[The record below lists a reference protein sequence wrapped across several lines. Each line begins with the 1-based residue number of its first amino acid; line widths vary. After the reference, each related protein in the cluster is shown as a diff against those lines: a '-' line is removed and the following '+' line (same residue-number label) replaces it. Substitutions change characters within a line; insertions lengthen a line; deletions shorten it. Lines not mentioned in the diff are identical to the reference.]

1 MMGELSDEALLA
13 GLGAGESTAALAFV
27 RRFQS
32 RVFGIAIA
40 ILRDPGLAE
49 DIAQRAF
56 ERAWSH
62 ASAYDARRGSVETWL
77 STITRN
83 MAIDAVRVRRPAP
96 VEPEALEWLLGAGG
110 AEPERRAESAADRRA
125 VIGALHRIPLEQ
137 ARAVVMGALYG
148 MPYAQV
154 AEIEGIPVNTV
165 KTRVRTGLRRMRQ
178 ELAPAELEE
187 EGRG

>member
-1 MMGELSDEALLA
+1 MGELSDEALLA
-13 GLGAGESTAALAFV
+13 GLGAGDGTAAVAFV

-32 RVFGIAIA
+32 RVFGIASA

-49 DIAQRAF
+49 DVSQRAF

-77 STITRN
+77 ATITRHL
-83 MAIDAVRVRRPAP
+83 AIDAVRVRRPAP
-96 VEPEALEWLLGAGG
+96 VEPESLEWLLGAGG
-110 AEPERRAESAADRRA
+110 PEPERKAESADDRRA
-125 VIGALHRIPLEQ
+125 VVRALHRIPPEQ

-154 AEIEGIPVNTV
+154 AEIEGVPVNTV

-178 ELAPAELEE
+178 QLSPAELG
-187 EGRG
+187 EGGGE